1 VGIETL
7 HALWQE
13 AQAVATARDCLFALC
28 VLFGI
33 NSKSHYNASASRQRI
48 AKVSDKMSERKPSKE
63 SRHAPYQAISKRIYA
78 TRRSAS
84 LYNNTK
90 PARTA

>member
-1 VGIETL
+1 MGIETL

-48 AKVSDKMSERKPSKE
+48 EEMQSKN
-63 SRHAPYQAISKRIYA
+63 RDTAPNVQAMPKRIYA